1 MVNKIILDTDMGI
14 FSDDVI
20 ALLFALKHPEI
31 ELSGVTSVYET
42 AEKGASMSREMVELA
57 KKQVPVCIGN
67 NQTLEENPS
76 QNSEAVDFLL
86 DETQKHK
93 GEYDLLCIGPLT
105 NIAVAIKKNDRF
117 CENIR
122 KLFIMGGSINRSYTR
137 YSTDPEYNIAVDPD
151 AARIVF
157 ESSIDKLI
165 VPLDVTMDAVVPRK
179 DFEKLKE
186 LGDLERKAYDFTFQ
200 GKFGEEM
207 HDSLALAVMTN
218 PEIATIEKMPI
229 KVNIYGN
236 TLVGGENILEV
247 CMNFDY
253 KAFRNIFDE
262 VVFDY
267 KRIGRG

>member
-1 MVNKIILDTDMGI
+1 MANKIIFDTDMGR

-31 ELSGVTSVYET
+31 ELLGITSVYET
-42 AEKGASMSREMVELA
+42 AEKGASMSREMIELA
-57 KKQVPVCIGN
+57 KKQVPVYIGN
-67 NQTLEENPS
+67 NQTLEENS
-76 QNSEAVDFLL
+76 FQNSEAVDFLL
-86 DETQKHK
+86 DESQKHK

-105 NIAVAIKKNDRF
+105 NIAVAIKKDERF
-117 CENIR
+117 CKNVR
-122 KLFIMGGSINRSYTR
+122 KLFIMGGSIHRSYTR
-137 YSTDPEYNIAVDPD
+137 YSIDPEYNIAVDPD

-165 VPLDVTMDAVVPRK
+165 IPLDVTMDGVIGKRE
-179 DFEKLKE
+179 FERLRE

-207 HDSLALAVMTN
+207 HDSLALAIMTN

-229 KVNIYGN
+229 KVDIYGN
-236 TLVGGENILEV
+236 TLVRGENILDV

-253 KAFRNIFDE
+253 KTFRNIFDG
-262 VVFDY
+262 VVFNQ
-267 KRIGRG
+267 KR